1 MKLHTLCTAVV
12 LLAAATT
19 AAFADTAPELAQRVD
34 NQPTVSPPLTGGKG
48 KPFFP
53 SLVDPADYG
62 YTEKEYVLS
71 GTARTYGADGP
82 RRPYATRMIVY
93 RPKDASRFSGTAYL
107 EWNNVTAQADVP
119 VDFSWAYRHVF
130 TSGDIYIAFAAQQ
143 VGVCG
148 PGLNGTLPLCAP
160 TSLKGSDPARYSAL
174 RHPGDAYSYDMFSQA
189 ARAVL
194 EPEGRSPVGDL
205 RVQHLIAV
213 GESQSSAQ
221 LNLYL
226 RYGADADARLFDGFL
241 IDADL
246 RSTIPKRYR
255 VPTIHLWSEESARP
269 IDSTAT
275 RNHRIWM
282 VTGMAHFDRSAVD
295 RAIPH
300 LAASVIGVGTS
311 RSRRADNRSLWRS
324 GDFAQYGRNAS
335 SLCVGGTEIP
345 RRYAVN
351 AALAALK
358 RWAAEGIAAPAAPS
372 LEFTG
377 LPDLTA
383 QLPTVPSLPG
393 LPVDGLD
400 AVGII
405 GIPLAL
411 RRDTA
416 GNALGGLRLPM
427 ISVPVAAYNGTGCLL
442 LGTSTT
448 FGSARLHRL
457 YPTHAAYVRKIV
469 AATQEAVRRR
479 YLTRHDGIDLVRRAC
494 ASAIPEIGDTP
505 PEDRPRG
512 CRSFLRRGAA
522 TT

>member
-1 MKLHTLCTAVV
+1 VQLRALCAVV
-12 LLAAATT
+12 ALLTAAAG
-19 AAFADTAPELAQRVD
+19 AAIAGATPQLAPTVD
-34 NQPTVSPPLTGGKG
+34 DQPTVSQPLTGGKG

-82 RRPYATRMIVY
+82 RRPYATRMVVY
-93 RPKDASRFSGTAYL
+93 RPKDPDRFSGTAYL

-119 VDFSWAYRHVF
+119 VDLSWAYRHVF
-130 TSGDIYIAFAAQQ
+130 LSGDIYLAFAAQQ

-148 PGLNGTLPLCAP
+148 PGLTGALPLCSP
-160 TSLKGSDPARYSAL
+160 TSLKGSDPVRYASL

-189 ARAVL
+189 ARSVL
-194 EPEGRSPVGDL
+194 RPEGRSPVGRL
-205 RVQHLIAV
+205 RVRHLIAV
-213 GESQSSAQ
+213 GQSQSSAQ
-221 LNLYL
+221 LDLYL

-246 RSTIPKRYR
+246 RSTIPQRYR

-269 IDSTAT
+269 VDSTRS

-295 RAIPH
+295 RAVPL
-300 LAASVIGVGTS
+300 LAASVVGIGTS
-311 RSRRADNRSLWRS
+311 RSRRADDRSLWRS
-324 GDFAQYGRNAS
+324 GDFAQYGPNAS
-335 SLCVGGTEIP
+335 SLCVGGAEIP
-345 RRYAVN
+345 RRYAVD

-358 RWAAEGIAAPAAPS
+358 RWSGQDIAAPAAPS

-377 LPDLTA
+377 LPHLTA
-383 QLPTVPSLPG
+383 QLPTLPALPG

-400 AVGII
+400 AAGIV

-411 RRDTA
+411 RRDA
-416 GNALGGLRLPM
+416 VGNALGGLRLPM
-427 ISVPVAAYNGTGCLL
+427 LTVPVAAYDGTGCLL
-442 LGTSTT
+442 FGTSTT

-457 YPTHAAYVRKIV
+457 YPTHAVYVREIL
-469 AATQEAVRRR
+469 AATQEAVHRR
-479 YLTRHDGIDLVRRAC
+479 YLTRRDGIDLVRRAC
-494 ASAIPEIGDTP
+494 ASAIPEIGHTP
-505 PEDRPRG
+505 PVDRAWR
-512 CRSFLRRGAA
+512 CRQVGKHL
-522 TT
+522 